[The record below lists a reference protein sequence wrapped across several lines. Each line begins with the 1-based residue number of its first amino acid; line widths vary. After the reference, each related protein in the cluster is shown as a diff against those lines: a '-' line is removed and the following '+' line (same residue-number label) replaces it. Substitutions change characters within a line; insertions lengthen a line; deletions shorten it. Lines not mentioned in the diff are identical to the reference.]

1 MYLVYPPPNFCITF
15 DYNFFFVWQSSQEK
29 SKTMVMQNLSFCFC
43 FFLGGGG
50 AQGKVYKVHYCL
62 YENGDLD

>member
-1 MYLVYPPPNFCITF
+1 MTVVPREIEDNGYAKP
-15 DYNFFFVWQSSQEK
+15 FFF
-29 SKTMVMQNLSFCFC
+29 F
-43 FFLGGGG
+43 FFLGGGGGG